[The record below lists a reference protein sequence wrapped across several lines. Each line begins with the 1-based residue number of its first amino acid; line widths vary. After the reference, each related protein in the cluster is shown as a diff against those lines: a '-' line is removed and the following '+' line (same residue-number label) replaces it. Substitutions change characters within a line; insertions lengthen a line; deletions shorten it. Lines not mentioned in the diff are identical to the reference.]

1 MTSALRAIS
10 SMATRQLLGELLTAW
25 RDAGG
30 VAVYLESVGG
40 VDAAKRVVAGNES
53 FDLVFLASDAIE
65 RLIASGHADAQT
77 KMDWALSEVAVA
89 VRKGAAHPDLGSE
102 ASLREAVL
110 SAESVGYST
119 GPSGTAL
126 MQLFARWG
134 IAEQIQSRLVQAPAG
149 KPVGALVANGEV
161 ALGFQQLSELI
172 HLDGIDVLHPL
183 PDGTRVTTVFSGA
196 VVCGSSQA
204 QEATRLLAFLAS
216 PGTAFIKQQQGM
228 QQPA

>member
-10 SMATRQLLGELLTAW
+10 SMATRQLLGELLAAW
-25 RDAGG
+25 RDASG
-30 VAVYLESVGG
+30 VTVNLESVGG
-40 VDAAKRVVAGNES
+40 VDAARRVAAGNES

-65 RLIASGHADAQT
+65 RLIASGHVDADT
-77 KMDWALSEVAVA
+77 KTDWALSEVAVA
-89 VRKGAAHPDLGSE
+89 LLKGAAHPDLSNE

-126 MQLFARWG
+126 MQLFERWG
-134 IAEQIQSRLVQAPAG
+134 IAAQLRSRLVQAPTG
-149 KPVGALVANGEV
+149 KPVGALVASGEV

-172 HLDGIDVLHPL
+172 HLEGIEVLHPL

-196 VVCGSSQA
+196 VARGSSHA
-204 QEATRLLAFLAS
+204 QVATRLLAYLAA
-216 PGTAFIKQQQGM
+216 PQTASIKQQQGM

>member
-10 SMATRQLLGELLTAW
+10 SMATRQLLGELLMAW

-30 VAVYLESVGG
+30 VAVDLESVGG

-77 KMDWALSEVAVA
+77 KTDWALSEVAVA

-102 ASLREAVL
+102 ASLRAAVL

-134 IAEQIQSRLVQAPAG
+134 VAEQIQSRLVQAPAG

-172 HLDGIDVLHPL
+172 HLEGIDVLHPL

-196 VVCGSSQA
+196 VVCGSSQT

>member
-10 SMATRQLLGELLTAW
+10 SMATRQLLGELLAAW
-25 RDAGG
+25 RDTGG
-30 VAVYLESVGG
+30 VTVDLESVGG
-40 VDAAKRVVAGNES
+40 VDAARRVAAGNES

-65 RLIASGHADAQT
+65 RLIASGHVDVESKT
-77 KMDWALSEVAVA
+77 DWALSEVAVA
-89 VRKGAAHPDLGSE
+89 VRKGAAHPDLSSE
-102 ASLREAVL
+102 ASLRAAVL

-126 MQLFARWG
+126 MQLFERWG
-134 IAEQIQSRLVQAPAG
+134 IAEQLRSRLVQAPTG
-149 KPVGALVANGEV
+149 KPVGALVASGEV

-172 HLDGIDVLHPL
+172 HLEGIEVLKPL

-196 VVCGSSQA
+196 VVRGSSQT
-204 QEATRLLAFLAS
+204 QEAKRLLAFLAA
-216 PGTAFIKQQQGM
+216 PQTASIKQKQGM